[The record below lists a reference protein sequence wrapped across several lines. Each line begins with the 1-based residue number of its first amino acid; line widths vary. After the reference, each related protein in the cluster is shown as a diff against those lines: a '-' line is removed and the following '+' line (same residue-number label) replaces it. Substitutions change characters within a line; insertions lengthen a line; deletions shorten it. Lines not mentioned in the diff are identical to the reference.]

1 MLPEVKALLERVA
14 QADTP
19 EIIDM
24 PTQQA
29 RLAYEASCALLDKKG
44 PAVETVLDFDIPS
57 PHGAIGARLYDP
69 TPGDTQ
75 PCKALVYYHGGG
87 FMIGSPASHDGFV
100 RRLVAGLGIPAISI
114 DYRMAPEHPFPAA
127 IDDCITATQWAATQ
141 LGSALGRDVDGLVIA
156 GDSAGGNAASVVANE
171 LRETGGAPIVLQALL
186 YPAADYVNDY
196 PSRTA
201 HGEGKLLE
209 TKAMDFFEQANTP
222 PGTDMTDPRISPM
235 FAQIAPDAPP
245 AIVIVAELDPLR
257 DEGAAYAQKLAA
269 AGVPTIFREEM
280 GLIHGFYT
288 LRGALPAGDA
298 CTDVLIA
305 DIQRRL
311 AQHKA

>member
-24 PTQQA
+24 PTRQA

-44 PAVETVLDFDIPS
+44 PPVDTVVDFDIPS
-57 PHGAIGARLYDP
+57 SHGAVGARLYDP

-75 PCKALVYYHGGG
+75 PTKVLVYYHGGG
-87 FMIGSPASHDGFV
+87 FMIGSRASHDGFV
-100 RRLVAGLGIPAISI
+100 RRLVAGLGMPAISVE
-114 DYRMAPEHPFPAA
+114 YRMAPEHPFPAA

-141 LGSALGRDVDGLVIA
+141 LGGALGRDVEGLVIA

-171 LRETGGAPIVLQALL
+171 LRETGGAPIALQVLL
-186 YPAADYVNDY
+186 YPATDYVNDY
-196 PSRTA
+196 PSRKA

-209 TKAMDFFEQANTP
+209 KKAMDFFAHANTP
-222 PGTDMTDPRISPM
+222 PGTDMKDPRISPM
-235 FAQIAPDAPP
+235 FAKIAPDAPP
-245 AIVIVAELDPLR
+245 AIVVVAELDPLR
-257 DEGAAYAQKLAA
+257 DEGAAYAQKLEA
-269 AGVPTIFREEM
+269 AGVPVVFREEM

-288 LRGALPAGDA
+288 LRGALPTGDQCA
-298 CTDVLIA
+298 ETLIQTIKDA
-305 DIQRRL
+305 L
-311 AQHKA
+311 